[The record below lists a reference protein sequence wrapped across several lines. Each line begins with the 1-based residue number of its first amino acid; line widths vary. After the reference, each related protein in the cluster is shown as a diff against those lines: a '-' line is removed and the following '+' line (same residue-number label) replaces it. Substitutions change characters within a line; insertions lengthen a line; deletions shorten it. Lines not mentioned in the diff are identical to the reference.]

1 MDNWENYKDI
11 FVPFERLVKIEI
23 CGKTVEVPEN
33 NELLRCFQFLNVEM
47 ISMGDFCWNGSCAN
61 CQVWVETE
69 TGEKPVLSC
78 RTKVEEGMKLVRKAD
93 EIVI

>member
-11 FVPFERLVKIEI
+11 FVPFDRLVKIEI

-61 CQVWVETE
+61 CQVWVETDN
-69 TGEKPVLSC
+69 GEKPVLSC